1 MHLYL
6 EGIRASISKETY
18 IATCDFPWGPPPS
31 LLSRAFISHQG
42 LNCLLYLGTL
52 APFCRNFDCQPL
64 KYELNKKSK
73 QMLIKITVL
82 LS

>member
-18 IATCDFPWGPPPS
+18 TASCDLPWGPPP

-52 APFCRNFDCQPL
+52 VPFVDFLIVNR
-64 KYELNKKSK
+64 LN
-73 QMLIKITVL
+73 TN
-82 LS
+82 